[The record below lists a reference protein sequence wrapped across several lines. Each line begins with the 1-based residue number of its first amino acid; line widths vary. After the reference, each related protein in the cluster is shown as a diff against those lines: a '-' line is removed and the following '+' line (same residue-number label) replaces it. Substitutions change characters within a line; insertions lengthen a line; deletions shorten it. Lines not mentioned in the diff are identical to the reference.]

1 MQPGP
6 AARCGRAFARP
17 PPGGSRKNVQVRRI
31 ARENSDG
38 VPGGVGM
45 PRRLPDDVAAVT
57 GLHWSGRIAMAALS
71 AIAVAAAFFGW
82 LLTHRPPMWSPTWW
96 CAALGSAVGLALTFT
111 AFWRVY
117 TTLPWLPWAFLVLD
131 GVAVLLFW
139 TDLTSP
145 FGPLLLLLLSA
156 VVAGRFRK
164 GYLMLHIWVMLAAL
178 VGAGALGTDGVSL
191 LFLISGLAGVIAV
204 IRAIY
209 LRFREQAIQTD
220 HLRRLMELLPVLK
233 ARGVEDV
240 VQAAVRHIV
249 RATGSRTG
257 VVLLLDEEAQV
268 LRPHYVYSE
277 PPLPPEEK
285 EAIMNTSIEV
295 GVGLSGWVAKHG
307 QAILSNDAA
316 RDPRSLLVPGTPLE
330 DESILVVPLIADGRL
345 YGVLRVDRQGVNQ
358 YSLSDLHLL
367 ELMAAHVSDA
377 ISRAKLEERLARRDA
392 LTGVYNR
399 HYLNEWSQ
407 HAMQN
412 VREVSVLLID
422 LRKFKE
428 VNDRWGHLTGDRV
441 LQQCAELISGSV
453 RSGDLVVRY
462 GGDEFLVVLADT
474 SRSEAEMIAAR
485 LQQRVAEWNARQ
497 GEDEPKLILDIGVDT
512 APQSEWQQLL
522 DRADER
528 MYACKHS

>member
-1 MQPGP
+1 M
-6 AARCGRAFARP
+6 GRRQQ
-17 PPGGSRKNVQVRRI
+17 SEV
-31 ARENSDG
+31 D
-38 VPGGVGM
+38 
-45 PRRLPDDVAAVT
+45 AVT
-57 GLHWSGRIAMAALS
+57 ALHWTGRVIMAVLS
-71 AIAVAAAFFGW
+71 AFSVAIAFIGW
-82 LLTHRPPMWSPTWW
+82 VLTHRPPMWSPAWW
-96 CAALGSAVGLALTFT
+96 GPVFGVVVGFALTFT

-117 TTLPWLPWAFLVLD
+117 TTVRWLPWAFLVLD
-131 GVAVLLFW
+131 SLAILLYW
-139 TDLTSP
+139 TDVNSP

-164 GYLMLHIWVMLAAL
+164 WYLVIHVWLMIAAL
-178 VGAGALGTDGVSL
+178 LGAWTLGAGAVSL
-191 LFLISGLAGVIAV
+191 LFLVSGLTGVIAV

-209 LRFREQAIQTD
+209 LRFREQATQTD

-233 ARGVEDV
+233 AHGVEDV

-257 VVLLLDEEAQV
+257 VVLLLDEESQL

-277 PPLPPEEK
+277 PPLPPEER
-285 EAIMNTSIEV
+285 EAIMNTTIEV

-307 QAILSNDAA
+307 QSILSNDAA
-316 RDPRSLLVPGTPLE
+316 RDPRAVQVPGTPLE

-345 YGVLRVDRQGVNQ
+345 YGVLRVDRKGVNQ
-358 YSLSDLHLL
+358 YSISDLNLL

-407 HAMQN
+407 HAIREA
-412 VREVSVLLID
+412 REVSVLLID
-422 LRKFKE
+422 CRKFKQI
-428 VNDRWGHLTGDRV
+428 NDRWGHLTGDRV
-441 LQQCAELISGSV
+441 LQQCARLISSSV
-453 RSGDLVVRY
+453 RSGDLVVRF
-462 GGDEFLVVLADT
+462 GGDEFLVVLANT

-497 GEDEPKLILDIGVDT
+497 GEDQPKLILDIGVDT

-528 MYACKHS
+528 MYAVKHG

>member
-1 MQPGP
+1 MGHRQPH
-6 AARCGRAFARP
+6 
-17 PPGGSRKNVQVRRI
+17 
-31 ARENSDG
+31 D
-38 VPGGVGM
+38 VG
-45 PRRLPDDVAAVT
+45 AVT
-57 GLHWSGRIAMAALS
+57 GLHWSGRAVMAVLS
-71 AIAVAAAFFGW
+71 AFALAAAFVGW
-82 LLTHRPPMWSPTWW
+82 LLTHRPPMWSMVWW
-96 CAALGSAVGLALTFT
+96 GAAVGAAAAFGLTFT

-117 TTLPWLPWAFLVLD
+117 TTLRWLPAAFLALD
-131 GVAVLLFW
+131 GLAIALYW
-139 TDLTSP
+139 TDPHSP

-164 GYLMLHIWVMLAAL
+164 WYLMAHLWIMVMAL
-178 VGAGALGTDGVSL
+178 VGAWVLGADAVSL
-191 LFLISGLAGVIAV
+191 LFLVSGLVGVVAI

-233 ARGVEDV
+233 AHGVEDV

-257 VVLLLDEEAQV
+257 VVLLLDEDAQV
-268 LRPHYVYSE
+268 LRPHYLYSE

-285 EAIMNTSIEV
+285 EAIMTTTVEV

-307 QAILSNDAA
+307 QSILTNDAA
-316 RDPRSLLVPGTPLE
+316 RDPRSVQVPGTPRE
-330 DESILVVPLIADGRL
+330 DESILVVPLITDGRL
-345 YGVLRVDRQGVNQ
+345 YGVLRVDRQGVDQ
-358 YSLSDLHLL
+358 YALSDLHLL

-377 ISRAKLEERLARRDA
+377 ISRAQLEERLARRDA

-407 HAMQN
+407 HAIREA
-412 VREVSVLLID
+412 REVSVLLID
-422 LRKFKE
+422 CRKFKE
-428 VNDRWGHLTGDRV
+428 INDRWGHLTGDWV
-441 LQQCAELISGSV
+441 LQQCAELITGSV

-462 GGDEFLVVLADT
+462 GGDEFLVVLANT
-474 SRSEAEMIAAR
+474 GRKEAELIAAR

-497 GEDEPKLILDIGVDT
+497 GEDEPRLILDIGVDT

-528 MYACKHS
+528 MYACKQA